1 MAWTQNLGQLCGVY
15 RDSQSNCW
23 ANLRFLGQPCGV
35 YRVGRAA
42 QRREQQAL
50 LEDTGRRAH
59 AAEAE
64 RLRQQV
70 WLHSMQ

>member
-1 MAWTQNLGQLCGVY
+1 
-15 RDSQSNCW
+15 
-23 ANLRFLGQPCGV
+23 LRFLGQPCGV